1 MGKKLRPKEIPI
13 HTSVK
18 IKSKPKYF
26 EVCKDGIS
34 LITDYGVSKTR
45 EIVIP
50 REIFVEAWRQYI
62 PCINKNQN

>member
-1 MGKKLRPKEIPI
+1 MGKKLTPKEIPI

-50 REIFVEAWRQYI
+50 REIFVEA
-62 PCINKNQN
+62 